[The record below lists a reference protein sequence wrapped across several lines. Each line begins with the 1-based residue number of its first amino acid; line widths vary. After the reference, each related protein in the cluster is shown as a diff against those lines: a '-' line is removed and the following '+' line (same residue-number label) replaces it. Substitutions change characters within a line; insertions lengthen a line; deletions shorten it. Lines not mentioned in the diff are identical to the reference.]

1 MRLAVRSE
9 SSTSEAV
16 LSMVRQLQSRDT
28 TVRAHEA
35 AHIAAGGG
43 VVTGGATYTYQKGPD
58 GRNYAVGGEVGIDPS
73 PVAGNPRATIAKMEV
88 VKAAALAPAQPSS
101 TDLSV
106 ASAAAQTQAEARVEA
121 YRKTQDPEP
130 TGPTVDIWS

>member
-1 MRLAVRSE
+1 M
-9 SSTSEAV
+9 

-43 VVTGGATYTYQKGPD
+43 VVTGGPTYSYQKGPD
-58 GRNYAVGGEVGIDPS
+58 GRNYAVGGEVGIDSS
-73 PVAGNPRATIAKMEV
+73 PVAGNPQATITKMET
-88 VKAAALAPAQPSS
+88 VKAAALAPAQPSA

-106 ASAAAQTQAEARVEA
+106 ASAATQMQAQARIEL
-121 YRKTQDPEP
+121 YRQSQHKPEP
-130 TGPTVDIWS
+130 GHAVDFLV